1 MGMKGRPGR
10 ARQGLALA
18 ALAVLAW
25 LGYGAYN
32 VLTAPEGFRAFI
44 MGGSGGGAAQI
55 GGAFNLI
62 DQNAKTRTDGAFRG
76 QLMLVFFGYSH
87 CPDVC
92 PIGLQAM
99 TGALETL
106 GESGNVVRPVFITV
120 DSARDT
126 PERLKEY
133 ARNFHPRLVALTGS
147 EERIAQVAK
156 AYRIYS
162 GKSKPAEGHKTA
174 NQAARDHGDYL
185 MDHSSYIYLMGADGR
200 YLTHFPANMPADQLA
215 VRIKSYL

>member
-1 MGMKGRPGR
+1 MKDRSAR

-44 MGGSGGGAAQI
+44 MGGGGGGAAQI
-55 GGAFNLI
+55 GGAFNLL
-62 DQNAKTRTDGAFRG
+62 DQNANTRTDGAFRG
-76 QLMLVFFGYSH
+76 QLMLVFFGYTH

-99 TGALETL
+99 TEALESL
-106 GESGNVVRPVFITV
+106 GESGNVVRPIFITV
-120 DSARDT
+120 DPARDT

-133 ARNFHPRLVALTGS
+133 ARNFHPRLLALTGS
-147 EERIAQVAK
+147 EERIAQVTK

-162 GKSKPAEGHKTA
+162 AQSKPAESHKDA
-174 NQAARDHGDYL
+174 NQAAHDHVNYL

-200 YLTHFPANMPADQLA
+200 YLAHFPANMPADQLA
-215 VRIKSYL
+215 GRIKSYL